1 VANARQPKREL
12 IGALSSAADIIRLEE
27 VAMTNAFD
35 AIVVGARCAGSPA
48 ATLLARQGYRVLTV
62 DRASF
67 PSDTISTHFLHPLGA
82 GSLARWGLLDR
93 LTATGC
99 PPIHT
104 YAFDFGPFTLSGT
117 PGTAESPLAYCPRRT
132 ILDKLLVDA
141 AAEAGAEIREDFTVD
156 EVLIEDGTVVGIKG
170 RSKNGNSVSEHAR
183 IVVGA
188 DGRSSL
194 VAEAVRPEQYNEKP
208 PLLAG
213 YYSYWSGLPMDGRL
227 ENYVRDKRGFA
238 AGETHD
244 GLTLVIA
251 GWPYAEFAE
260 NKKDIEGHYLKTIEQ
275 APDFAKRL
283 RSATR
288 EAPFAG
294 AAVPNYFRKPYGPG
308 WALVG
313 DAGYNKD
320 FVTAQGILDAF
331 RDAELCATA
340 IDQSLSG
347 ARPFEEAMG
356 EYQHTRDAAAG
367 AMYDFTCD
375 LATLEPPPPELQRI
389 LEAVH
394 GNQAAMDGFARLNA
408 GTISPTEFFA
418 PENVEAIFAAAAAR
432 AQRVSA

>member
-1 VANARQPKREL
+1 VN
-12 IGALSSAADIIRLEE
+12 ALS
-27 VAMTNAFD
+27 
-35 AIVVGARCAGSPA
+35 
-48 ATLLARQGYRVLTV
+48 
-62 DRASF
+62 
-67 PSDTISTHFLHPLGA
+67 
-82 GSLARWGLLDR
+82 RWGLLDR
-93 LTATGC
+93 LVATGC

-104 YAFDFGPFTLSGT
+104 YAFDFGAFTIAGA
-117 PGTAESPLAYCPRRT
+117 PGTDRDPVAYCPRRT

-141 AAEAGAEIREDFTVD
+141 AAESGAELRQGFIVEEIIVEGER
-156 EVLIEDGTVVGIKG
+156 VVGIKG
-170 RSKNGNSVSEHAR
+170 RSKQGGTVTEYAE

-188 DGRSSL
+188 DGRHSL
-194 VAEAVRPEQYNEKP
+194 LSEAVHPEHYREKP

-213 YYSYWSGLPMDGRL
+213 YYSYWSGLPTGGRF
-227 ENYVRDKRGFA
+227 ETYIRDKRAFA
-238 AGETHD
+238 AMPTHD
-244 GLTLVIA
+244 DLTLVIA
-251 GWPYAEFAE
+251 GWPYAEFAD
-260 NKKDIEGHYLKTIEQ
+260 NKKDIEGNYLKAIEL

-294 AAVPNYFRKPYGPG
+294 AAVPNYFCKPYGAG

-347 ARPFEEAMG
+347 AQPFEEAMSG
-356 EYQHTRDAAAG
+356 YQHTRDATAG
-367 AMYDFTCD
+367 AMYDFTCE

-389 LEAVH
+389 LGAVH

-418 PENVEAIFAAAAAR
+418 PENVEAIFAAAVSGIQR
-432 AQRVSA
+432 ASAS

>member
-1 VANARQPKREL
+1 MDK
-12 IGALSSAADIIRLEE
+12 
-27 VAMTNAFD
+27 AFD
-35 AIVVGARCAGSPA
+35 VIVMGARCAGSPTA
-48 ATLLARQGYRVLTV
+48 MLLARKGYRVLAV

-67 PSDTISTHFLHPLGA
+67 PSDTVSTHLVHPRAVSAL
-82 GSLARWGLLDR
+82 SRWGLLDR
-93 LTATGC
+93 LVATGC

-104 YAFDFGPFTLSGT
+104 YAFDFGPFTIAGA
-117 PGTAESPLAYCPRRT
+117 PGTDRDPVAYCPRRT

-141 AAEAGAEIREDFTVD
+141 AAESGADLRQGFIVEEII
-156 EVLIEDGTVVGIKG
+156 IEKERVVGIKG
-170 RSKNGNSVSEHAR
+170 RSRHGSTVTEYAE
-183 IVVGA
+183 IIVGA
-188 DGRSSL
+188 DGRHSL
-194 VAEAVRPEQYNEKP
+194 LSEAVHPEHYREKP
-208 PLLAG
+208 PLLAA
-213 YYSYWSGLPMDGRL
+213 YYSYWRGLPMDGRF
-227 ENYVRDKRGFA
+227 ETYVRDKRAFA
-238 AGETHD
+238 AMPTHD
-244 GLTLVIA
+244 DLTLVIA
-251 GWPYAEFAE
+251 GWPYAELAE
-260 NKKDIEGHYLKTIEQ
+260 NKKDIEGNYLKAIEQ

-294 AAVPNYFRKPYGPG
+294 AAVPNYFCKPYGAG

-347 ARPFEEAMG
+347 ARSFEEAMS
-356 EYQHTRDAAAG
+356 EYQHTRDADVG
-367 AMYDFTCD
+367 AMYDFTCE

-389 LEAVH
+389 LGAVH

-418 PENVEAIFAAAAAR
+418 PDNVEAIFAAAVAGTQR
-432 AQRVSA
+432 ASAS